1 MEDVVH
7 LLDLEELQPPKSPNS
22 CSRED
27 DDHKKNSI
35 KQLMKLRS
43 LEV

>member
-7 LLDLEELQPPKSPNS
+7 LLDLEELQPPYS